1 MGLVNVGGE
10 ITRNPLI
17 VNSIDNYREG
27 HEVDV
32 VVDEEGLRLP
42 VEIKSGATSSSDW
55 YNNIRYFA
63 ALQAPD
69 PPRSYLIYGGP
80 DGLKRQETQV
90 LSWTD
95 LEPLTTIL

>member
-1 MGLVNVGGE
+1 MIKARAHRGLPSNLYFW
-10 ITRNPLI
+10 R
-17 VNSIDNYREG
+17 DRES

-32 VVDEEGLRLP
+32 VVDEAGLLLP
-42 VEIKSGATSSSDW
+42 VEIKSGATLSSDW
-55 YNNIRYFA
+55 YNSIRYFA

-80 DGLKRQETQV
+80 EGLKRQETRV